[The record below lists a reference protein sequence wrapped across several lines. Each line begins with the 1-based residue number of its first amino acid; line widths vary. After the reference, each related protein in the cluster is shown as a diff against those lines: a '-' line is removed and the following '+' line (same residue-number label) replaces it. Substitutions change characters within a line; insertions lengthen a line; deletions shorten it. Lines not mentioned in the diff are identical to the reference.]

1 MHELKLF
8 LHSWQKT
15 KIMLQNYL
23 KIALRNLFHNK
34 VFSFINIAGL
44 SIGLACC
51 MLIVLYTKDEV
62 SYDRFHKNVNNIYRI
77 TATETSPEGQVSK
90 FGITGMVPGP
100 AFARQIPE
108 IDKFVRLQGERF
120 NIKKGT
126 DIIPQEATKVDS
138 SFFSVFTFNF
148 VEGSP
153 KTALKDPQSVVIT
166 EEIAEKYFGKKSA
179 LGKTLSIDYDGNF
192 QPFTI
197 AGIIK
202 KAPQNSSIKVELL
215 IPLHREKN
223 VDTQWINFFLNT
235 FVTLKPLANPKEVE
249 AKFARIYTHDAKAE
263 MAEAKKSWNYTS
275 KVQYGLQPMLET
287 HLSTDFKAQ
296 NGLYDDSNPM
306 YSYVLIGLAMFLLL
320 IACINFINLTV
331 ARSVKRSKEIGIRKV
346 VGGDRKQLIYQ
357 FMGESFVL
365 SFIAFLLAFVLVELT
380 LPLFN
385 SLANKALSISFL
397 FDFKLVI
404 AYFLLF
410 LFTGFL
416 AGFYPSLVL
425 SKFRPVD
432 TLYGRFK
439 FASRNYLQ
447 KSLVVLQ
454 FSLAAFMMMATLI
467 LYSQFDFL
475 MKIDLGYNDK
485 NVVTLET
492 GRMSVAETE
501 TFKNE
506 LLKNPD
512 IQQVAPKNGGSWFTI
527 ANVNGKQEI
536 NFAMDVIDKD
546 YLPTF
551 KIPIA
556 KGRNFSK
563 DFPSDSSQS
572 VLVNEAFVKKAGW
585 KNPIGQTVDFFY
597 NQKKYQVVGVVKN
610 YHFAS
615 LYEEIKP
622 QLLSCD
628 PQRSQYGMLN
638 IKINP
643 NNTPNTLKY
652 IEKTFKQLRP
662 TKPYLYDFK
671 DVTNLKQ
678 YEKEVKWK
686 QIITFSAILIMFIS
700 CIGLFGLATLSAE
713 KRTKEIGIRKVL
725 GASATVIVTMLTKD
739 FLKLVLISVI
749 IAFPIAWFL
758 ADKFLADYPYRIQL
772 NAWMFG
778 MVALLLVFITILTIS
793 YQALK
798 SALANPVKSLRT
810 E

>member
-1 MHELKLF
+1 
-8 LHSWQKT
+8 
-15 KIMLQNYL
+15 MLQNYL

-62 SYDRFHKNVNNIYRI
+62 SYDRFHKNVENIYRI

-120 NIKKGT
+120 NVKKGV
-126 DIIPQEATKVDS
+126 DVVAQEAHKVDS
-138 SFFSVFTFNF
+138 SFFSVFTFDF

-153 KTALKDPQSVVIT
+153 KTALKDPQSIVIT
-166 EEIAEKYFGKKSA
+166 EEVAEKYFGKKSA
-179 LGKTLSIDYDGNF
+179 LGKTLSIDYDGGF

-197 AGIIK
+197 AGVIK
-202 KAPQNSSIKVELL
+202 KAPQNSSVKVELL
-215 IPLHREKN
+215 LPFHRDKKLDN
-223 VDTQWINFFLNT
+223 QWVNFYLNT
-235 FVTLKPLANPKEVE
+235 FVTLKPLANPRVVE
-249 AKFARIYTHDAKAE
+249 AKFARIYAHDAKEQLIA
-263 MAEAKKSWNYTS
+263 AKKEWNYTS
-275 KVQYGLQPMLET
+275 KIQYGLQPLLAM
-287 HLSTDFKAQ
+287 HLSTDFKAE
-296 NGLYDDSNPM
+296 NGLKDGSNPT
-306 YSYVLIGLAMFLLL
+306 YSYVLIGLTIFLLL

-385 SLANKALSISFL
+385 SLANKALSISYL
-397 FDFKLVI
+397 FDYKLII

-410 LFTGFL
+410 VFTGFL
-416 AGFYPSLVL
+416 AGFYPALVL
-425 SKFRPVD
+425 SDFRPVD

-439 FASRNYLQ
+439 FTSRNYLQ

-475 MKIDLGYNDK
+475 MKIDLGYDDK
-485 NVVTLET
+485 NIVTLET
-492 GRMSVAETE
+492 GQMSRTETE

-506 LLKNPD
+506 LLKSPD
-512 IQQVAPKNGGSWFTI
+512 IQQVAARHNGEWFTL
-527 ANVNGKQEI
+527 AKVNVKQEI
-536 NFAMDVIDKD
+536 TFAIDVIDHE

-551 KIPIA
+551 KIPIV

-572 VLVNEAFVKKAGW
+572 ILVNEAFVKKAGW
-585 KNPIGQTVDFFY
+585 KNPIGQTVDFFF

-622 QLLSCD
+622 QILSCD

-643 NNTPNTLKY
+643 DNTPNTLKY
-652 IEKTFKQLRP
+652 IERTFKQLRP

-671 DVTNLKQ
+671 DVTNFKQ
-678 YEKEVKWK
+678 YEKEAKWK

-725 GASATVIVTMLTKD
+725 GASATMIVTMLTKD

-772 NAWMFG
+772 NGWMFG
-778 MVALLLVFITILTIS
+778 LVALLLVFITILTIS

>member
-1 MHELKLF
+1 
-8 LHSWQKT
+8 
-15 KIMLQNYL
+15 MLQNYL

-62 SYDRFHKNVNNIYRI
+62 SYDRFYKNVNNIYRI
-77 TATETSPEGQVSK
+77 TATETSPEGKVNNM
-90 FGITGMVPGP
+90 GVTGMMPGP
-100 AFARQIPE
+100 IFKQQVPE
-108 IDKFVRLQGERF
+108 IEHFVRLEGQSY
-120 NIKKGT
+120 NIKRGVS
-126 DIIPQEATKVDS
+126 IIPQEAHKVDS
-138 SFFSVFTFNF
+138 SFFSVFTFDF
-148 VEGSP
+148 VEGSS
-153 KTALKDPQSVVIT
+153 KNALKDPNSVVIS
-166 EEIAEKYFGKKSA
+166 EEVADKFFGKKPV
-179 LGKTLSIDYDGNF
+179 LGKTLTIDFEDSF
-192 QPFTI
+192 QPFTV
-197 AGIIK
+197 AGVIK
-202 KAPQNSSIKVELL
+202 KSPQNSSLKIELL
-215 IPLHREKN
+215 MPMHKSKN
-223 VDTQWINFFLNT
+223 KDNQWINFYINT
-235 FVTLKPLANPKEVE
+235 FVTLKSTANPKAVE
-249 AKFARIYTHDAKAE
+249 AKFARIYAREAKEQIADAK
-263 MAEAKKSWNYTS
+263 KTWNYKS
-275 KVQYGLQPMLET
+275 KIQYSLQPLLAM
-287 HLSTDFKAQ
+287 HLSKDFKAQ
-296 NGLYDDSNPM
+296 NGLKDDSNPM

-320 IACINFINLTV
+320 IACINFVNLTV

-346 VGGDRKQLIYQ
+346 VGGDRKQLIRQ

-416 AGFYPSLVL
+416 AGFYPALVL

-439 FASRNYLQ
+439 FTSRNYLQ

-475 MKIDLGYNDK
+475 MKMDLGYDDK
-485 NVVTLET
+485 NIVTLET
-492 GRMSVAETE
+492 GGMTIAETE

-506 LLKNPD
+506 LLKNPN
-512 IQQVAPKNGGSWFTI
+512 IQQVAPKNGGGWFTI
-527 ANVNGKQEI
+527 ANVNNKQEI
-536 NFAMDVIDKD
+536 NFAMDIIDYD
-546 YLPTF
+546 YLKTF

-563 DFPSDSSQS
+563 DFPSDSSQA
-572 VLVNEAFVKKAGW
+572 VIVNEAFVKKAGW
-585 KNPIGQTVDFFY
+585 KNPIGQTVDFFF
-597 NQKKYQVVGVVKN
+597 NEKKYQVVGVIKN

-643 NNTPNTLKY
+643 NNTPNALKY

-671 DVTNLKQ
+671 DVANLKQ

-725 GASATVIVTMLTKD
+725 GASATMIVTMLTKD

-758 ADKFLADYPYRIQL
+758 ADKFLEDYPFRIQL
-772 NAWMFG
+772 NGWMFG
-778 MVALLLVFITILTIS
+778 SVALVLVFITILTIS